1 MTGLVV
7 IGASYAGIQAALT
20 AREAGYSESI
30 TAISDEEWLPYQR
43 PPLSKDFLLGGADER
58 SLILRDHALFENKRI
73 NLVLGHRV
81 TEIDPRA
88 GRVTLSGGGTLEFE
102 KLLLGTGSRARR
114 IAVPGST
121 LDGVCYL
128 RSIADAV
135 DLKARLAEAA
145 EIVIVG
151 GGFVGLEAAA
161 SAAKLGKKVTVVE
174 TAPRLLERA
183 VSPIVSNFLF
193 EVHLRAGVDV
203 MLGETVT
210 SIDGRNGRVSGAV
223 LSSGAKLGADVILV
237 GVGGVANEEL
247 ANAAGLKCANGI
259 LVDEHGK
266 TENPGIW
273 AAGDCTNHFNKFAD
287 GWIRLESVQNAQDQ
301 ARTAGLSIAGSHGP
315 YESVPRF
322 WSDQYDI
329 KLQMV
334 GLAGRYDR
342 LAVRGSVEAGN
353 FSIFYYRN
361 SKLVAV
367 DSVNRP
373 GDQLAARRLIAA
385 SKSPSPE
392 EVEDLGFDLK
402 SLVRGIDKASA

>member
-1 MTGLVV
+1 LVV

-20 AREAGYSESI
+20 AREAGYSEAI
-30 TAISDEEWLPYQR
+30 TAISDEESLPYQR

-58 SLILRDHALFENKRI
+58 SLILRDGALFENKRI

-114 IAVPGST
+114 IAVPGSE

-135 DLKARLAEAA
+135 DLKARLAESA
-145 EIVIVG
+145 ELVIVG

-183 VSPIVSNFLF
+183 VSSIVSNFLF
-193 EVHLRAGVDV
+193 DVHLRVGVDV

-237 GVGGVANEEL
+237 GIGGIANEEL
-247 ANAAGLKCANGI
+247 ANAAGLRCANGI

-266 TENPGIW
+266 TQNPGIW
-273 AAGDCTNHFNKFAD
+273 AAGDCANHFNKFAD

-301 ARTAGLSIAGSHGP
+301 ARTAGLSIAGSHSP
-315 YESVPRF
+315 YDSVPRF

-334 GLAGRYDR
+334 GLAGWYDR

-353 FSIFYYRN
+353 FSVFYYRN
-361 SKLVAV
+361 GKLVAV

-373 GDQLAARRLIAA
+373 GDQLAARRLIAV
-385 SKSPSPE
+385 SKSPSPQQ
-392 EVEDLGFDLK
+392 VEDLGFDLK
-402 SLVRGIDKASA
+402 SLVRGLDKASA

>member
-1 MTGLVV
+1 
-7 IGASYAGIQAALT
+7 
-20 AREAGYSESI
+20 
-30 TAISDEEWLPYQR
+30 
-43 PPLSKDFLLGGADER
+43 
-58 SLILRDHALFENKRI
+58 
-73 NLVLGHRV
+73 
-81 TEIDPRA
+81 
-88 GRVTLSGGGTLEFE
+88 
-102 KLLLGTGSRARR
+102 
-114 IAVPGST
+114 
-121 LDGVCYL
+121 
-128 RSIADAV
+128 
-135 DLKARLAEAA
+135 
-145 EIVIVG
+145 
-151 GGFVGLEAAA
+151 
-161 SAAKLGKKVTVVE
+161 
-174 TAPRLLERA
+174 LLERA

-193 EVHLRAGVDV
+193 EVHLRADVDV

-210 SIDGRNGRVSGAV
+210 SIDGRNGRVSGVV
-223 LSSGAKLGADVILV
+223 LSSGTKLGADVILV
-237 GVGGVANEEL
+237 GVGGIANEEL
-247 ANAAGLKCANGI
+247 AKAAGLKCANGI

-266 TENPGIW
+266 TENPRIW
-273 AAGDCTNHFNKFAD
+273 AAGDCANHFNKFAD

-361 SKLVAV
+361 GKLVAV

-373 GDQLAARRLIAA
+373 GDQLAARRLIAV

-402 SLVRGIDKASA
+402 SLVRGIDKAST

>member
-1 MTGLVV
+1 VTGLLV

-20 AREAGYSESI
+20 AREAGYSEAI

-43 PPLSKDFLLGGADER
+43 PPLSKDFLLDGADER
-58 SLILRDHALFENKRI
+58 SLILRDEALFENKRI

-88 GRVTLSGGGTLEFE
+88 GRVTLSGGGTLKFE

-114 IAVPGST
+114 IAVPGSE

-135 DLKARLAEAA
+135 DLKARLAESA
-145 EIVIVG
+145 ELVIVG

-183 VSPIVSNFLF
+183 VSSIVSNFLF
-193 EVHLRAGVDV
+193 DVHLRAGVDV
-203 MLGETVT
+203 MLGETVI

-237 GVGGVANEEL
+237 GIGGIANEEL
-247 ANAAGLKCANGI
+247 ADAAGLKCANGI

-273 AAGDCTNHFNKFAD
+273 AAGDCANHFSKFAD

-301 ARTAGLSIAGSHGP
+301 ARTAGLSIAGSYSP
-315 YESVPRF
+315 YDSVPRF

-353 FSIFYYRN
+353 FSVFYYRDG
-361 SKLVAV
+361 KLVAV

-373 GDQLAARRLIAA
+373 GDQLAARRLIGV
-385 SKSPSPE
+385 SKSPSPQQ
-392 EVEDLGFDLK
+392 VEDLGFDLK
-402 SLVRGIDKASA
+402 SLVRGLDKASA